1 MTTEETIT
9 AAVARLSQ
17 IALKNCKV
25 IRDDATATSKGFC
38 FVELN
43 SIQVGKRDSYHSKSI
58 TTFCSVNVNIGEFLE
73 IKVSHPRKFT

>member
-1 MTTEETIT
+1 MRTLHSKMFILTALIFRGLDALTTEETIT

-25 IRDDATATSKGFC
+25 IRDEATGTSKGFC

-43 SIQVGKRDSYHSKSI
+43 SIQVR
-58 TTFCSVNVNIGEFLE
+58 
-73 IKVSHPRKFT
+73 